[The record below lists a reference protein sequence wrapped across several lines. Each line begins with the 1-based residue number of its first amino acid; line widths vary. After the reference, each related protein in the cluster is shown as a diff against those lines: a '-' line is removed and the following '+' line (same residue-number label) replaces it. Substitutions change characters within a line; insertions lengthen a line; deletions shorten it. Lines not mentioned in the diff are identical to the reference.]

1 MLCAE
6 AGKGKVTSPVINIPR
21 TWFRAIMDKEE
32 VTFEVSM
39 NTPITEET
47 GEENHERVHQIDG
60 TLDGRY
66 IGEGPGMTAFGYD
79 KWYKG
84 NDGEYWHIVSDIE
97 HVADYNVFA
106 VRPSKILY
114 MDEQEDSPSVK
125 IALEARSDEGIAL
138 IIGGTSIRAE
148 DVLSDEEAKEIVD
161 KAIKTNISNA
171 FNTMLGTF
179 LGSGNRRDDE

>member
-1 MLCAE
+1 VLCAE
-6 AGKGKVTSPVINIPR
+6 AGKGKVTSLVINIPR

-39 NTPITEET
+39 NTPISDET
-47 GEENHERVHQIDG
+47 GEDDHERVYRIDG

-84 NDGEYWHIVSDIE
+84 NDGEYWHIVSGIE

-106 VRPSKILY
+106 VRPSRILY

-148 DVLSDEEAKEIVD
+148 DVLSDEEAKEIVN
-161 KAIKTNISNA
+161 KAISANIGSA
-171 FNTMLGTF
+171 FNMMLGNF